1 MFRTILAFALAS
13 SLWAGW
19 NINWGSPRDN
29 LGSRQDVDVTLGPRA
44 DTRASSSDPRC
55 VSRVANLT
63 STRTTFQTRHEPPSA
78 RRLSRAASVSTS
90 VRSAKV
96 FSVNFF
102 ACAEGAKYERFLPM
116 YAFFALQSNRNSAAE
131 LVVPNSTLFLKRH
144 ERALTVVKQLH
155 GRRSMWVREY
165 RVPRHRGVVPNTR
178 RFLEVPEIAAEYVY
192 IGDIDILI
200 TESVLSAGR
209 LQQMRH
215 NAPYSN
221 ILRNSTRRLTG
232 VILVRAPGPD
242 EDHTSETTRAI
253 A

>member
-1 MFRTILAFALAS
+1 MFRTILAFVLAS

-63 STRTTFQTRHEPPSA
+63 STSTAFQTRQPPSA
-78 RRLSRAASVSTS
+78 APQPSGFRVN
-90 VRSAKV
+90 VRSALV
-96 FSVNFF
+96 NFSVNFF
-102 ACAEGAKYERFLPM
+102 ACAEGATYERFLPM

-144 ERALTVVKQLH
+144 ERALAFVKRLH
-155 GRRSMWVREY
+155 GLHSVWVREY
-165 RVPRHRGVVPNTR
+165 RVPRHRGVVTNTR

-192 IGDIDILI
+192 MGDIDILWRGQRPAQPADVPCRWPGRRAA
-200 TESVLSAGR
+200 VL
-209 LQQMRH
+209 L
-215 NAPYSN
+215 
-221 ILRNSTRRLTG
+221 
-232 VILVRAPGPD
+232 
-242 EDHTSETTRAI
+242 
-253 A
+253 